1 MENALVKKFKWFWAW
16 QDEAEEAWLGEMSK
30 KGYHLSSVGVA
41 GIYTFFIDEPRDY
54 VYRLDYR
61 MFPKKDKQ
69 EYLQL
74 FRDAG
79 WEYIGEMSA
88 WQYFR
93 KHAKQGEANEI
104 FTDAESKIAK
114 YTRILTFLGFFWIVL
129 VAVLVG
135 RISRISVDNP
145 YPWWGVIDGI
155 QLFTF
160 LVFLLFTY
168 IIIRLATRIRQL
180 KRL

>member
-1 MENALVKKFKWFWAW
+1 
-16 QDEAEEAWLGEMSK
+16 
-30 KGYHLSSVGVA
+30 
-41 GIYTFFIDEPRDY
+41 
-54 VYRLDYR
+54 
-61 MFPKKDKQ
+61 
-69 EYLQL
+69 
-74 FRDAG
+74 
-79 WEYIGEMSA
+79 MSA

-145 YPWWGVIDGI
+145 YPWWGVIEGI
-155 QLFTF
+155 QVFIL

-168 IIIRLATRIRQL
+168 VIIRLAIRIRQL
-180 KRL
+180 RRL